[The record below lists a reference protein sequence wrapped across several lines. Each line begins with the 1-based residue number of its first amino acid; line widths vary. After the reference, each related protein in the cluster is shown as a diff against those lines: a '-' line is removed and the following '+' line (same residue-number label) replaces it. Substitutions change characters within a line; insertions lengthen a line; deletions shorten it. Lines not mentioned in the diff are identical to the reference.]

1 MYDGNVEKK
10 SKIQGDVNGCSLC
23 QKVTWYGKHKKK
35 YARYDFEYLQVLQ
48 NGWGHSHNVKAEYSV
63 FSEHENISIEYGLKD
78 YMQNS
83 NWQEENLAKRI
94 ETFKNI
100 WGNTIWGQITIIT
113 LIREGVFTEIPY
125 NELRKFVFR
134 NKPKRYH
141 EPLVC
146 TDCIAKFINEKN
158 EEIKDYLKYR
168 NSPEGRRKHRESGI
182 IGACILI
189 IIICVLLYIIL

>member
-10 SKIQGDVNGCSLC
+10 SKVYGDVNGCSLC
-23 QKVTWYGKHKKK
+23 QKVAWYGHLAKK
-35 YARYDFEYLQVLQ
+35 YARYDFAYLQELR
-48 NGWGHSHNVKAEYSV
+48 NWGHNYNPLANYSV
-63 FSEHENISIEYGLKD
+63 FSEYENTYIEYGLKD

-125 NELRKFVFR
+125 NELRKFGFR
-134 NKPKRYH
+134 NKPKRYY

-146 TDCIAKFINEKN
+146 TDCLAKFINEKN
-158 EEIKDYLKYR
+158 EEIKEHLKYR
-168 NSPEGRRKHRESGI
+168 NSPEGRRARRNI
-182 IGACILI
+182 NYALACILI
-189 IIICVLLYIIL
+189 IIISVLLVSN

>member
-10 SKIQGDVNGCSLC
+10 SKVYGDVNGCSLC
-23 QKVTWYGKHKKK
+23 QEVTWYGHLTRK
-35 YARYDFEYLQVLQ
+35 YARYDFKYLQVLQ
-48 NGWGHSHNVKAEYSV
+48 NGWGQSHNPLAKHSV
-63 FSEHENISIEYGLKD
+63 FSEYENIFIEYGLKD

-113 LIREGVFTEIPY
+113 LIRKGVFTEIPY
-125 NELRKFVFR
+125 NELRKFGFR
-134 NKPKRYH
+134 NKPKLI

-146 TDCIAKFINEKN
+146 TDCLAKFINEKN

-168 NSPEGRRKHRESGI
+168 NSPEGRRKAKEAGI
-182 IGACILI
+182 IVACILI
-189 IIICVLLYIIL
+189 IIICILLYIIL